1 MSLADIFDLEIVFV
15 ASGLVLLLFAGFT
28 LADRAHP
35 SRIGTALFWGLLGTL
50 FVLGSHLEPWV
61 SGLLV
66 VILVGV
72 DGLGKVRPGSHRERP
87 AAQRIASAEK
97 LGLRLFVPVLLI
109 PALTFAALEIF
120 EGPGLVQNNVLYVSL
135 AASSIVAA
143 AVALA
148 FTRSHPIWLAREGL
162 RLADAVGPVLIL
174 PQLLTALGEV
184 FKQAR
189 VGDVIASGI
198 TAVIPT
204 GNLFAV
210 VLVLCFSVA
219 LFTFIMGNSFGAFPF
234 IMAGIGAPL
243 LIKPFEVDPG
253 LVGLLTLTVASCGTL
268 CTPMAANFNLVP
280 PALLEMRDRYGQIK
294 FQLPFAAAMFVAH
307 VIFLWAMAAYDVI

>member
-1 MSLADIFDLEIVFV
+1 MSPAAVFDLEYVFI
-15 ASGLVLLLFAGFT
+15 ASGLVLFLFAGFT
-28 LADRAHP
+28 LADRDHP
-35 SRIGTALFWGLLGTL
+35 SPVGTALFWGLLGTL
-50 FVLGSHLEPWV
+50 FVFGSHLEPWV

-66 VILVGV
+66 VILVGI
-72 DGLGKVRPGSHRERP
+72 DGLGKVRPGSHRAVP
-87 AAQRIASAEK
+87 TAQRVASAER
-97 LGLRLFVPVLLI
+97 LGLLLFVPVLLI
-109 PALTFAALEIF
+109 PALTFTAVKIF
-120 EGPGLVQNNVLYVSL
+120 KGPGYVQNDVLYLSL
-135 AASSIVAA
+135 GASSILAGV
-143 AVALA
+143 VALA
-148 FTRSHPIWLAREGL
+148 FTRSDPIWLGREGR
-162 RLADAVGPVLIL
+162 RLADAIGPVLIL
-174 PQLLTALGEV
+174 PQLLSALGEV
-184 FKQAR
+184 FKEAG
-189 VGDVIASGI
+189 VGKVIASGI

-210 VLVLCFSVA
+210 VLVLCFSVV
-219 LFTFIMGNSFGAFPF
+219 LFTFIMGNSFAAFPV

-243 LIKPFEVDPG
+243 LIAPFGVDPG